1 MKGPLGTVGKRD
13 PPRGRFSE
21 IHRKPHFGAG
31 WARATFPRPGE
42 LLCPQRLSA
51 LSGGEKPA
59 RIWVSP
65 VAGPDPQSPRK
76 RFQREQ
82 NRLRDTRPCRGGG
95 SPRPGP
101 NSTPGPPLGSI
112 FPGAMEKTQRGRP
125 PPFFE
130 KDRGNQAGGGGRQ
143 PLFSNRK
150 AQPPPGGPFVF
161 FFFSKGTLA
170 IIITLAWE
178 KKKAAA
184 LQEKKPGRG
193 FHIFHSPGTRPSI
206 FPRPPLRA
214 GERRHRAAG
223 LRTRFPTPRGA
234 APPGK
239 GAALQTIAEGKTKGG
254 QGGPRRNPQ
263 APTPRTRQIP
273 EGPFPDARGLR
284 SGNPFSN
291 GGKRK

>member
-95 SPRPGP
+95 FAPARPQ
-101 NSTPGPPLGSI
+101 
-112 FPGAMEKTQRGRP
+112 FHPGAPPWEHISRGHGKNAKGAAPAFFRERQRESGRGRWP
-125 PPFFE
+125 AASFFE
-130 KDRGNQAGGGGRQ
+130 QK
-143 PLFSNRK
+143 
-150 AQPPPGGPFVF
+150 
-161 FFFSKGTLA
+161 
-170 IIITLAWE
+170 
-178 KKKAAA
+178 
-184 LQEKKPGRG
+184 
-193 FHIFHSPGTRPSI
+193 SPAP
-206 FPRPPLRA
+206 
-214 GERRHRAAG
+214 
-223 LRTRFPTPRGA
+223 PRGA
-234 APPGK
+234 FCVF
-239 GAALQTIAEGKTKGG
+239 L
-254 QGGPRRNPQ
+254 
-263 APTPRTRQIP
+263 
-273 EGPFPDARGLR
+273 FL
-284 SGNPFSN
+284 
-291 GGKRK
+291 